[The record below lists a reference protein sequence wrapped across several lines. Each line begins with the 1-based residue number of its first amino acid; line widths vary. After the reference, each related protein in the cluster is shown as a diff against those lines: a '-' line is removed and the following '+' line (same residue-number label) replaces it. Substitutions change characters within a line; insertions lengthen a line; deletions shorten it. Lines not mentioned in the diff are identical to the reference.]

1 MRHLILP
8 FLLGCAACAPSV
20 SAPGGASASASAS
33 GSDAAARPELIER
46 LRALSASASC
56 TSTAQ
61 CRTVPVGAK
70 ACGGPET
77 YLAVSESQLPEAARL
92 AERHAEVRRAAN
104 AESGIA
110 STCAVTPDPG
120 AVCQAGICRTAPRS
134 RTGPG
139 GRVD

>member
-8 FLLGCAACAPSV
+8 FLLGCTACAPSV
-20 SAPGGASASASAS
+20 SAPGPDG
-33 GSDAAARPELIER
+33 AARPELLER

-56 TSTAQ
+56 TSSAQ

-92 AERHAEVRRAAN
+92 AERHAEARRAAN
-104 AESGIA
+104 AASGIA

-120 AVCQAGICRTAPRS
+120 ALCQAGLCRTAPRS
-134 RTGPG
+134 PMGPG
-139 GRVD
+139 GRAD

>member
-1 MRHLILP
+1 MRHLLLP

-20 SAPGGASASASAS
+20 SAPGPDS
-33 GSDAAARPELIER
+33 AARPALLER

-56 TSTAQ
+56 SGTAQ

-70 ACGGPET
+70 ECGGPES

-92 AERHAEVRRAAN
+92 AERHAELRRAAN
-104 AESGIA
+104 AESGAA

-120 AVCQAGICRTAPRS
+120 AVCRDGLCRARLRS
-134 RTGPG
+134 ATGG
-139 GRVD
+139 DRAD